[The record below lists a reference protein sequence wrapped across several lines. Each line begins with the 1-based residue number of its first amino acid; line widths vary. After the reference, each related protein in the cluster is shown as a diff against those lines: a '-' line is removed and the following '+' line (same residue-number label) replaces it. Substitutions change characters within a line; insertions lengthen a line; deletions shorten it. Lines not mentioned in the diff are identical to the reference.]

1 MMVMNAIDS
10 VLAPTV
16 NVSMGT
22 TIGQNVAKNSRVD
35 APDTTRTTPVIP
47 IPIDTMTATITPMI
61 MVVTIGVR
69 VGSVVVVMVPES
81 NVAGTRVVG
90 INVETEKIAKVRK
103 SNIRV
108 KITTT
113 LEMDVDNEYVKT
125 LVIVPNTKEI
135 TLASSTTYSQR
146 GDTIHPKKG
155 TRHDSPT
162 EISPAILI
170 RDVVVNGIPYT
181 SASNNT
187 LSVCI

>member
-22 TIGQNVAKNSRVD
+22 TIGQNVARNSRVD

-90 INVETEKIAKVRK
+90 MNVETEKVEEMGEVVTAKRAK
-103 SNIRV
+103 TSTRV
-108 KITTT
+108 AT
-113 LEMDVDNEYVKT
+113 VDALDIEAGM
-125 LVIVPNTKEI
+125 LHSE
-135 TLASSTTYSQR
+135 TYS
-146 GDTIHPKKG
+146 PK
-155 TRHDSPT
+155 
-162 EISPAILI
+162 
-170 RDVVVNGIPYT
+170 
-181 SASNNT
+181 
-187 LSVCI
+187 